1 MSDDRSSSHVY
12 WQCKHHIVWTP
23 KYRFKIV
30 MCNVIK
36 ELYKYSNMNYCEVL
50 QLIIQPD
57 HAHLVIIVPLNI
69 STSIG
74 FVS

>member
-50 QLIIQPD
+50 QLIIQP
-57 HAHLVIIVPLNI
+57 
-69 STSIG
+69 
-74 FVS
+74 